1 MLGSSN
7 SIVEHLN
14 PVERRLALMAGDPL
28 NRTKFT
34 VNGFLN
40 EEVEDQNLHLDTVR
54 VAWRYLYSQTNDLF
68 LSPKRMRWRCA
79 R

>member
-54 VAWRYLYSQTNDLF
+54 VA
-68 LSPKRMRWRCA
+68 
-79 R
+79 